1 MGEDGSGWK
10 RAPTSVKSLF
20 APVGKP
26 TKTPPMFSSGTVL
39 LHDNLSPHG
48 QSRLF
53 SEPKE
58 VLCAY
63 DAQTAREALKR
74 IVEAGN
80 QGLWA
85 AGYFAYELGFLFEER
100 LAKRLPQR
108 SRTPL
113 LWFGLYEAPKPFAGL
128 PDAPDGSAENLTP
141 VTSFADYASAFEA
154 VKNYIAAGD
163 TYQVNL
169 TLKASFQLSGSPLGL
184 YRRLAQSQKT
194 AYGAYINAGDHFVLS
209 RSPELFVSGTGDRLT
224 ARPMKGTMPRA
235 PLAEEDAADRA
246 ALASDEKNR
255 AENLMIVDLLRN
267 DLGRI
272 AEIGSVEVTD
282 LFTVETYSTL
292 HTMTSG
298 ISAKRRP
305 DVTMLEILQNLFPC
319 GSITGAPKLRAME
332 IIREVEAVPRGLYTG
347 SIGYIA
353 PNGDFAF
360 NVAIRTAVIDSH
372 GNGTIGI
379 GGGIV
384 ADSEAKSE
392 YDEALLKLRFL
403 SDPAPPVTLIE
414 TLKWSPEEG
423 FVLLGRHLARLLA
436 SSAYFGLPVDA
447 AEATTRLIAESQAWT
462 APMRVRLTLS
472 EAGIEITAVP
482 LPPNPEKFRFI
493 IARETLDSTS
503 VWLAHKTTNRAFYD
517 SPRIKGHD
525 EYGVDEVV
533 FCNERGELT
542 EGSITNL
549 FIERGGK
556 LLTPALSSGLL
567 PGTLRAD
574 LIETGKAEEAI
585 LTLADLH
592 SADAIFL
599 GNSVRGLIRAELFE
613 PKDAVS

>member
-1 MGEDGSGWK
+1 
-10 RAPTSVKSLF
+10 
-20 APVGKP
+20 
-26 TKTPPMFSSGTVL
+26 MFMPGTVL
-39 LHDNLSPHG
+39 LHDNLNPNG
-48 QSRLF
+48 QSHLF
-53 SEPKE
+53 TDPKE
-58 VLCAY
+58 VLVAHDAESACAALARI
-63 DAQTAREALKR
+63 AQ
-74 IVEAGN
+74 AGKE
-80 QGLWA
+80 GLWA

-100 LAKRLPQR
+100 LAKYLPAR
-108 SRTPL
+108 SETPL
-113 LWFGLYEAPKPFAGL
+113 LWFGLYDAPKPFDGL
-128 PDAPDGSAENLTP
+128 PEAPDGTAENLAPT
-141 VTSFADYASAFEA
+141 TSFADYASAFGT

-169 TLKASFQLSGSPLGL
+169 TFKAGFKLSGSPLGL

-194 AYGAYINAGDHFVLS
+194 AYGAYIHAGDHFVLS
-209 RSPELFVSGTGDRLT
+209 RSPELFVSGTGDALS
-224 ARPMKGTMPRA
+224 ARPMKGTLPRA
-235 PLAEEDAADRA
+235 PLASQDAADRA

-272 AEIGSVEVTD
+272 AEIGSVKVTD

-298 ISAKRRP
+298 ITAKRRP
-305 DVTMLEILQNLFPC
+305 DVTMLEILENLFPC

-332 IIREVEAVPRGLYTG
+332 IIREVEPEPRGLYTG

-360 NVAIRTAVIDSH
+360 NVAIRTAIIDSA

-392 YDEALLKLRFL
+392 YEEALLKLRFL

-414 TLKWSPEEG
+414 TLKWSPAEG
-423 FVLLGRHLARLLA
+423 FVLLSRHLARLLA
-436 SSAYFGLPVDA
+436 SATYFGLPADA
-447 AEATTRLIAESQAWT
+447 AEATTRLIAESANWT

-472 EAGIEITAVP
+472 ESGIEITAVP
-482 LPPNPEKFRFI
+482 LPPNPEKFRFV
-493 IARETLDSTS
+493 IAAETLASTS

-517 SPRIKGHD
+517 QPRIAAHD
-525 EYGVDEVV
+525 ALGVDEVL
-533 FCNERGELT
+533 FLNERGELT

-549 FIERGGK
+549 FIERNGK

-567 PGTLRAD
+567 PGTLRAE
-574 LIETGKAEEAI
+574 LIETGRAEETI

-592 SADAIFL
+592 DADAIFL
-599 GNSVRGLIRAELFE
+599 GNSVRGLIRAELLE
-613 PKDAVS
+613 PKDAAS